1 LGVLGTLEK
10 VSGEK
15 WKVERVESATF
26 IRESQQKSAKGDF
39 SGVSGLIRA
48 LAVAEVDSVAN
59 CDFRPLGVWNKQL
72 GLPEE
77 SLEED
82 VKAILAKI

>member
-1 LGVLGTLEK
+1 MLAPLEK

-15 WKVERVESATF
+15 WKVERINSAAF
-26 IRESQQKSAKGDF
+26 IEDSQQKSAKGDF

-48 LAVAEVDSVAN
+48 LAVAEIEGVAN
-59 CDFRPLGVWNKQL
+59 ADFRPLGVWNEKL

-82 VKAILAKI
+82 IKNILAKI